1 MKRINKTR
9 YALLGMLSHQ
19 PMSGYDIKKAL
30 HMSTQYFWQESDGQ
44 IYPILAELLKEK
56 CITSLAIESQGNRT
70 RKVYQISSK
79 GLEELKD
86 WLVQEVVPTIPRNEL
101 LLKLFFGSMV
111 PLEITQKH
119 ILEHQRQLKKRLET
133 YKKIDQGL
141 GDEKSPYQLYWQMT
155 VEFGK
160 QIVQAQLGWCQD
172 ALKLLKKIEQSKSQ

>member
-56 CITSLAIESQGNRT
+56 CITSLAIESQGSRT

-101 LLKLFFGSMV
+101 LLKLFFGSDGA
-111 PLEITQKH
+111 L
-119 ILEHQRQLKKRLET
+119 RDNSET
-133 YKKIDQGL
+133 YFRTPTAIKKTL
-141 GDEKSPYQLYWQMT
+141 GNIQKD
-155 VEFGK
+155 
-160 QIVQAQLGWCQD
+160 
-172 ALKLLKKIEQSKSQ
+172 

>member
-19 PMSGYDIKKAL
+19 PMSGYDIKKVL
-30 HMSTQYFWQESDGQ
+30 YRSTQYFWQESDGQ

-119 ILEHQRQLKKRLET
+119 ILEHQRQLNKRLET
-133 YKKIDQGL
+133 YQEITKGL
-141 GDEKSPYQLYWQMT
+141 ADEKSPYQLYWQMT

-160 QIVQAQLGWCQD
+160 QIVQAQLNWCEDSLQT
-172 ALKLLKKIEQSKSQ
+172 LKKLGQSKN

>member
-19 PMSGYDIKKAL
+19 PMSGYDIKKVL
-30 HMSTQYFWQESDGQ
+30 YRSTQYFWQESDGQ

-56 CITSLAIESQGNRT
+56 CITSLAIESQGSRT

-86 WLVQEVVPTIPRNEL
+86 WLMQEVVPTIPRNEL

-119 ILEHQRQLKKRLET
+119 ILEHQRQLNKRLET
-133 YKKIDQGL
+133 YKKITKGL
-141 GDEKSPYQLYWQMT
+141 ADEKSPYQLYWQMT

-160 QIVQAQLGWCQD
+160 QIVQAQLNWCEDSLQT
-172 ALKLLKKIEQSKSQ
+172 LKKLGQPKN